1 MWTKVYFDISQA
13 AENFETVDNMTLWI
27 KDKDGNK
34 ANAEYS
40 LSVSGIDSYKK
51 DMSKFTRF
59 VLIIVC
65 VVSTILSVVCIV
77 AVIKVLI
84 IRRKKRK
91 RWEMEEE
98 AIQENKVKDYEI
110 KRKNDFRR
118 HISNADFSENGEN
131 VSGQKALKL
140 RIENIRDTE
149 KGKRSHK

>member
-1 MWTKVYFDISQA
+1 MHARAIAEKSGMLKKSIVHLGGYTWCLFPWLGTRDVYKRQVYEGSAEITPGMWTKVYFDISQA

-84 IRRKKRK
+84 IRRKKRR
-91 RWEMEEE
+91 RW
-98 AIQENKVKDYEI
+98 A
-110 KRKNDFRR
+110 
-118 HISNADFSENGEN
+118 
-131 VSGQKALKL
+131 VSYTHLA
-140 RIENIRDTE
+140 R
-149 KGKRSHK
+149 

>member
-1 MWTKVYFDISQA
+1 MLS
-13 AENFETVDNMTLWI
+13 N
-27 KDKDGNK
+27 
-34 ANAEYS
+34 S

-98 AIQENKVKDYEI
+98 TIQENRVKDYEI

-149 KGKRSHK
+149 KDKRSHK